1 MAAGKQFVHDEPHF
15 YIKRCLFGCP
25 EPCHKTGIEQLTY
38 LMFIRSLDEKE
49 LATEEFESMAGE
61 KMENIFPAS
70 AAGQSMR
77 WSKFKDK
84 DSREIF
90 LTMQQRVFPA
100 IKKMKYGRLPDF
112 DENGELMETIDAVR
126 ENAVHVTA

>member
-1 MAAGKQFVHDEPHF
+1 MAAGKQFVHGEPHF

-25 EPCHKTGIEQLTY
+25 EPCHKTVIEQLTY
-38 LMFIRSLDEKE
+38 LMFIWSLDEKE

-61 KMENIFPAS
+61 KMEHIFPAS
-70 AAGQSMR
+70 AAGQSMW
-77 WSKFKDK
+77 WSEFKDK